1 VRVEYVFLFF
11 KFSSD
16 FFFTFFLFVAELHCY
31 SIGQIT
37 LRPGTGARAYCIAET
52 SEVVPFQ
59 ISFSDMEKELEE
71 GGGKAFP
78 ARTHIETH

>member
-1 VRVEYVFLFF
+1 L
-11 KFSSD
+11 
-16 FFFTFFLFVAELHCY
+16 TFFSFFAFSTFVAELHCY

-37 LRPGTGARAYCIAET
+37 LRPGTGARAYCISET
-52 SEVVPFQ
+52 AEVVPFQ

-78 ARTHIETH
+78 ARTHLETH